1 VVEQSGGEGKQESW
15 RGKVDLFN
23 SCAYARLM
31 GMEIVE
37 VWEEGARV
45 TMNATGMTNAMGVA
59 HGGAVFA
66 LADQAFGIAANLGN
80 QVQVAISAHINYLA
94 PANGMLEAVAHRRA
108 ETEKNSLYEIRI
120 YEEGRLI
127 ATFEGVAWKT

>member
-1 VVEQSGGEGKQESW
+1 MVEQSGGEGKKRRW
-15 RGKVDLFN
+15 REKVDLFN

-45 TMNATGMTNAMGVA
+45 TMDAAGKTNAMGVA

-66 LADQAFGIAANLGN
+66 LADQAFGIAANLGD
-80 QVQVAISAHINYLA
+80 QVQVAISAHINYIT
-94 PANGMLEAVAHRRA
+94 PANGMLEAVAQRRA

-120 YEEGRLI
+120 YEEGRLV
-127 ATFEGVAWKT
+127 ATFEGVAWKK